1 MEKKNNEIQ
10 SRGPALVAWTKVCTR
25 KEQGGLG
32 VLDLH
37 TQNDALL
44 LKNLQ
49 NFIIGKT
56 FLR

>member
-1 MEKKNNEIQ
+1 MEKNKNEIQ
-10 SRGPALVAWTKVCTR
+10 SRGPTLVAWTKVCRR

-49 NFIIGKT
+49 NFIIAKT
-56 FLR
+56 YLG

>member
-1 MEKKNNEIQ
+1 MEKNKNEIQ
-10 SRGPALVAWTKVCTR
+10 SRGPTLVAWTKVCRR

-49 NFIIGKT
+49 I
-56 FLR
+56 L